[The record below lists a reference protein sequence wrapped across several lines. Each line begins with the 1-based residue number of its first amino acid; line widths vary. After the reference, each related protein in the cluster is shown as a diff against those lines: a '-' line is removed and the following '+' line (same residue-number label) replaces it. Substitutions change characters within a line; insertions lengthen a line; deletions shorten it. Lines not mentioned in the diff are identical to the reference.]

1 MQADDMIFW
10 DRIHDMPPVEAEQEC
25 VLRRENNSLQIA
37 MLQREHAGVI
47 DRRGAKCQEARDI
60 GVAIAEV
67 GAQNTALNER
77 IKYLRKLQDKLQWKE
92 AVRTLFGDEA
102 CEQCVVWIQQTYM
115 ARVAGDQTSST

>member
-1 MQADDMIFW
+1 MQPDDQIFW
-10 DRIHDMPPVEAEQEC
+10 DRIHDMPAVEAEQEC

-37 MLQREHAGVI
+37 MLQKEHAAVMS
-47 DRRGAKCQEARDI
+47 RRGAKCQEARDI

-77 IKYLRKLQDKLQWKE
+77 IKYLRNLQTKIQWKE
-92 AVRTLFGDEA
+92 AVRTLFGDDA

-115 ARVAGDQTSST
+115 AHRAASA